1 MDLRESIVWEENGW
15 MREKDIMDWGEDSLR
30 REWSKEKISCVVDG
44 FEERMV
50 SGENGLGKEWVDDR
64 MGWGEN

>member
-1 MDLRESIVWEENGW
+1 M
-15 MREKDIMDWGEDSLR
+15 R

-64 MGWGEN
+64 MG